1 MRIAYLRFVKR
12 PEPLCGRID
21 RRRNRTF
28 RQQFGHAVETGE
40 ALIRPLKLLVQSVQ
54 FKFGNR

>member
-21 RRRNRTF
+21 RGGIARLGSSLVMLLRR
-28 RQQFGHAVETGE
+28 A
-40 ALIRPLKLLVQSVQ
+40 KL
-54 FKFGNR
+54 